1 MTSTLKVD
9 TIANSGGT
17 TGMTIDSSGRILT
30 PAKPYFSYRLDT
42 AQSVP
47 TNTQTNLVYNLLI
60 SQRGGHYSTSTGYF
74 TAPITGLYQIN
85 ADVQIATDTA
95 WQWFLQ
101 HTAANGSGI
110 RSYVGHNQSSGGK
123 TTHAN
128 GSYTVYMNATEFVH
142 IRVAHFYGSNRDF
155 YGHFNGYLI
164 G

>member
-1 MTSTLKVD
+1 M
-9 TIANSGGT
+9 
-17 TGMTIDSSGRILT
+17 
-30 PAKPYFSYRLDT
+30 
-42 AQSVP
+42 
-47 TNTQTNLVYNLLI
+47 I

-74 TAPITGLYQIN
+74 TAPVNGLYQIN

-101 HTAANGSGI
+101 HTNAGGTGI

-123 TTHAN
+123 TTHASA
-128 GSYTVYMNATEFVH
+128 SYVVYMNATEFVH